1 MLTNQTGAFDTF
13 GEILLEEHIHNQ
25 NGQNCDQTACLH
37 PDDLFSGADI
47 CVVEQLLGKQGAQ
60 IFQHQR
66 NGLVLGEEGGADI
79 VVIPVPDYGEQE
91 HGQKRGGCVGDHD
104 LDEGAER
111 TAAVQICGIFQL
123 LGQTLEELTENEGN
137 TD

>member
-60 IFQHQR
+60 IFSISAMVWF
-66 NGLVLGEEGGADI
+66 LVKK
-79 VVIPVPDYGEQE
+79 V
-91 HGQKRGGCVGDHD
+91 
-104 LDEGAER
+104 
-111 TAAVQICGIFQL
+111 
-123 LGQTLEELTENEGN
+123 ELT
-137 TD
+137 